1 MLFSLQIILEFPQVL
16 SYSIPDRLDPFFNYL
31 VTEVGL
37 SAEQVAGV
45 VQRRAVLL
53 GLDQQALERVV
64 GYLVETNGSSMEEVI
79 SLLETSL

>member
-1 MLFSLQIILEFPQVL
+1 ML
-16 SYSIPDRLDPFFNYL
+16 SYSIPDRLDPFYDYL

-53 GLDQQALERVV
+53 GLDQQALERVI